1 MVEYT
6 SDGKLIITINK
17 SNKSSPKVVQK
28 DFKSFIQSS
37 EKKPKFLELPDEL
50 PYVSNRSLEVIKR
63 NFMDVNKLEI
73 QKISLSD
80 GSWTSKLCRS
90 KKVLSVNKSLMSG
103 SNFIEQEDGVYSLN
117 KDLSAGQRVTNATIR
132 IAGVNNRINPDD
144 SVEEILICA
153 VSCLEVWG
161 AREEEIEIS
170 SESFKSVFSL
180 VRKKFRDIFV
190 LQNRSEVLEEY
201 LSAVNQ
207 RDFGENSSR
216 LRQKTTSA
224 VIGWAQID
232 GKIRYCLGDGDFYKD
247 YFLPTLN
254 LENRLQMF
262 SRGFEFREVGHGN
275 ENAELLWLF
284 AHVPYV
290 LRLFREANASVTSV
304 LFLKGRTNLLKT
316 ATVSVL
322 ANVFKLERNNVAIR
336 LSSTPASLQHQ
347 ILVLRDNLVLI
358 DDFSNTAGSDN
369 IRMTRN
375 AEFLIRAIG
384 DGRFSSKM
392 NVANLSKLAND
403 NIRVAVVLTG
413 EEGLDLDT
421 SSMYRIVTLPVH
433 EDTFDGSVLSNFQYE
448 PMILREYFALF
459 IKFIETLPQDC
470 SISLR
475 ERFSILRQNYS
486 KLLKVPRFVDFA
498 STMHLLTELV
508 SNFAQWCGCNG
519 EFASWYIKIATS
531 AVVKVLE
538 AHQQASAESD
548 VVRRFLFALN
558 QSLGTNFGT
567 NVAKDEELY
576 VQDENAHVGF
586 YEEATQTIWLRF
598 DEVFALVKKFYYK
611 LGQTWSVK
619 EQTIKE
625 ELLRRGISEGVLKSK
640 GEIGNEY
647 LKRAKKGSRRRMLV
661 LRMEMLEKFN

>member
-1 MVEYT
+1 MEFER
-6 SDGKLIITINK
+6 DANGKFIIKIGGVNNQSQK
-17 SNKSSPKVVQK
+17 SVSSLLVMKQIF
-28 DFKSFIQSS
+28 DARMESS
-37 EKKPKFLELPDEL
+37 ENHPRFLDLSNELQVVSYKPPEVVRRDFTK
-50 PYVSNRSLEVIKR
+50 VGKITVKQAIWQKGKWISNIYQTGREILSESK
-63 NFMDVNKLEI
+63 NF
-73 QKISLSD
+73 
-80 GSWTSKLCRS
+80 
-90 KKVLSVNKSLMSG
+90 MSG

-132 IAGVNNRINPDD
+132 IAGVNNKINPDD

-170 SESFKSVFSL
+170 SEAFKSVFSL
-180 VRKKFRDIFV
+180 VRKKFRDVFV

-392 NVANLSKLAND
+392 NV
-403 NIRVAVVLTG
+403 G
-413 EEGLDLDT
+413 
-421 SSMYRIVTLPVH
+421 
-433 EDTFDGSVLSNFQYE
+433 
-448 PMILREYFALF
+448 
-459 IKFIETLPQDC
+459 
-470 SISLR
+470 
-475 ERFSILRQNYS
+475 
-486 KLLKVPRFVDFA
+486 
-498 STMHLLTELV
+498 
-508 SNFAQWCGCNG
+508 
-519 EFASWYIKIATS
+519 
-531 AVVKVLE
+531 
-538 AHQQASAESD
+538 
-548 VVRRFLFALN
+548 
-558 QSLGTNFGT
+558 
-567 NVAKDEELY
+567 
-576 VQDENAHVGF
+576 
-586 YEEATQTIWLRF
+586 
-598 DEVFALVKKFYYK
+598 
-611 LGQTWSVK
+611 
-619 EQTIKE
+619 
-625 ELLRRGISEGVLKSK
+625 
-640 GEIGNEY
+640 
-647 LKRAKKGSRRRMLV
+647 KR
-661 LRMEMLEKFN
+661 